1 MFNSIAKKDIDLLAA
16 YNRKTGHSPYAS
28 IIKLTVLPLCLVL
41 ILGSVFVFQKVR
53 IASIDDNIVKTD
65 KEIKDYN
72 KKIASMGSEAYDLYN
87 EMANKNSEIEE
98 VINNINSYPRLTT
111 ESMYIFINNLFNG
124 LSLNAL
130 SYSDGVVSVSATA
143 TNVLTIEDY
152 VRKLRNSNL
161 FIDVIYTGYQS
172 TDTSTTVSSD
182 EVDEDVTV
190 TSKVYEFQVNCVLKG
205 VSN

>member
-16 YNRKTGHSPYAS
+16 YNRKTGPSPYAS

-41 ILGSVFVFQKVR
+41 IIGSVFVFQKVR
-53 IASIDDNIVKTD
+53 IASIDDNIIETD

-72 KKIASMGSEAYDLYN
+72 KKIASMGSDAYDLYN
-87 EMANKNSEIEE
+87 EMANKNSKIES

-111 ESMYIFINNLFNG
+111 ESMNIFINNLYNG
-124 LSLNAL
+124 LSMSAI
-130 SYSDGVVSVSATA
+130 SYSDGVVSISATA

-152 VRKLRNSNL
+152 VRKLRNSKQ
-161 FIDVIYTGYQS
+161 FMDVNYTGYQS
-172 TDTSTTVSSD
+172 SETSTTVSSD

-190 TSKVYEFQVNCVLKG
+190 TSKVYAFQVNCVLKG

>member
-16 YNRKTGHSPYAS
+16 YNRKTGPSPYAS

-41 ILGSVFVFQKVR
+41 IIGSVFVFQKVR
-53 IASIDDNIVKTD
+53 IASIDDNIIETD

-72 KKIASMGSEAYDLYN
+72 KKIASMGSDAYDLYN
-87 EMANKNSEIEE
+87 EMANKNSKIES

-111 ESMYIFINNLFNG
+111 ESMNIFINNLYNG
-124 LSLNAL
+124 LSMSAI
-130 SYSDGVVSVSATA
+130 SYSDGVVSISATA

-152 VRKLRNSNL
+152 VRKLRNSKL
-161 FIDVIYTGYQS
+161 FMDVNYTGYQS
-172 TDTSTTVSSD
+172 SETSTTVSSD

-190 TSKVYEFQVNCVLKG
+190 TSKVYAFQVNCILKG

>member
-16 YNRKTGHSPYAS
+16 YNRKTGPSPYAS

-41 ILGSVFVFQKVR
+41 IIGCVFVFQKVR
-53 IASIDDNIVKTD
+53 IASIDDNIVETD

-72 KKIASMGSEAYDLYN
+72 KKIASMGSDAYDLYN
-87 EMANKNSEIEE
+87 EMTNKNSEIET

-111 ESMYIFINNLFNG
+111 ESMNIFINNLYNG
-124 LSLNAL
+124 ISMRAI
-130 SYSDGVVSVSATA
+130 SYSDGVVSISATA

-152 VRKLRNSNL
+152 VRKLRNSKQ
-161 FIDVIYTGYQS
+161 FMDVNYTGYQS
-172 TDTSTTVSSD
+172 SETSTTVSSD

-190 TSKVYEFQVNCVLKG
+190 TSKVYAFQVNCVLKG

>member
-16 YNRKTGHSPYAS
+16 YNRKTGPSPYAS
-28 IIKLTVLPLCLVL
+28 IMKLAILPLCLVL
-41 ILGSVFVFQKVR
+41 IIGSVFVFQKVR
-53 IASIDDNIVKTD
+53 TASIDDNIVETD

-130 SYSDGVVSVSATA
+130 SYTDGVVSVSATA

-182 EVDEDVTV
+182 DVDEDVTV
-190 TSKVYEFQVNCVLKG
+190 TSKVYSFQVNCILKG
-205 VSN
+205 VSK

>member
-16 YNRKTGHSPYAS
+16 YNRKTGPSPYAS

-41 ILGSVFVFQKVR
+41 IIGSIFVFQKVR
-53 IASIDDNIVKTD
+53 IASIDDNIVETD
-65 KEIKDYN
+65 NEIKDYN
-72 KKIASMGSEAYDLYN
+72 KKIASMGSDAYDLYN
-87 EMANKNSEIEE
+87 EMTNKNSEIET

-111 ESMYIFINNLFNG
+111 ESMNIFINNLYNG
-124 LSLNAL
+124 ISMRAI
-130 SYSDGVVSVSATA
+130 SYSDGVVSISATA

-152 VRKLRNSNL
+152 VRKLRNSKQ
-161 FIDVIYTGYQS
+161 FMDVIYTGYQS

>member
-16 YNRKTGHSPYAS
+16 YNRKTGPSPYAS

-41 ILGSVFVFQKVR
+41 IIGSIFVFQKVR
-53 IASIDDNIVKTD
+53 IASIDDNIVETD
-65 KEIKDYN
+65 NEIKDYN
-72 KKIASMGSEAYDLYN
+72 KKIASMGSDAYDLYN
-87 EMANKNSEIEE
+87 EMTNKNSKIET

-111 ESMYIFINNLFNG
+111 ESMNIFINNLYNG
-124 LSLNAL
+124 ISMRAI
-130 SYSDGVVSVSATA
+130 SYSDGVVSISATA

-152 VRKLRNSNL
+152 VRKLRNSKQ
-161 FIDVIYTGYQS
+161 FMDVNYTGYQS
-172 TDTSTTVSSD
+172 SETSTTVSSD

-190 TSKVYEFQVNCVLKG
+190 TSKVYAFQVNCVLKG

>member
-16 YNRKTGHSPYAS
+16 YNRKTGPSPYAS

-41 ILGSVFVFQKVR
+41 IIGSVFVFQKVR
-53 IASIDDNIVKTD
+53 IASIDDNIVVTD
-65 KEIKDYN
+65 NEIKDYN
-72 KKIASMGSEAYDLYN
+72 KKIASMGSDAYDLYN
-87 EMANKNSEIEE
+87 EMTNKNSEIET

-111 ESMYIFINNLFNG
+111 ESMNIFINNLYNG
-124 LSLNAL
+124 ISMRAI
-130 SYSDGVVSVSATA
+130 SYSDGVVSISATA

-152 VRKLRNSNL
+152 VRKLRNSKQ
-161 FIDVIYTGYQS
+161 FMDVNYTGYQS
-172 TDTSTTVSSD
+172 SETSTTVSSD

-190 TSKVYEFQVNCVLKG
+190 TSKVYAFQVNCVLKG

>member
-16 YNRKTGHSPYAS
+16 YNRKTGPSPYAS

-41 ILGSVFVFQKVR
+41 IIGCVFVFQKVR
-53 IASIDDNIVKTD
+53 IASIDDNIVETD

-72 KKIASMGSEAYDLYN
+72 KKIASMGSDAYDLYN
-87 EMANKNSEIEE
+87 EMTNKNSEIET

-111 ESMYIFINNLFNG
+111 ESMNIFINNLYNG
-124 LSLNAL
+124 ISMRAI
-130 SYSDGVVSVSATA
+130 SYSDGVVSISATA

-152 VRKLRNSNL
+152 VRKLRNSKQ
-161 FIDVIYTGYQS
+161 FMDVNYTGYQS
-172 TDTSTTVSSD
+172 SETSTTVSSD

-190 TSKVYEFQVNCVLKG
+190 TYKVYAFQVNCVLKG

>member
-16 YNRKTGHSPYAS
+16 YNRKTGPSPYAS

-41 ILGSVFVFQKVR
+41 IIGSVFVFQKVR
-53 IASIDDNIVKTD
+53 IASIDDNIIETD

-72 KKIASMGSEAYDLYN
+72 KKIASMGSDAYDLYN
-87 EMANKNSEIEE
+87 EMANKNSKIES

-111 ESMYIFINNLFNG
+111 ESMNIFINNLYNG
-124 LSLNAL
+124 LSMSAI
-130 SYSDGVVSVSATA
+130 SYSDGVVSISATA

-152 VRKLRNSNL
+152 VRKLRNSKL
-161 FIDVIYTGYQS
+161 FMDVSYTGYQS
-172 TDTSTTVSSD
+172 SETSTTVSSD

-190 TSKVYEFQVNCVLKG
+190 TSKVYAFQVNCVLKG

>member
-16 YNRKTGHSPYAS
+16 YNRKTGPSPYAS
-28 IIKLTVLPLCLVL
+28 IMKLAILPLCLVL
-41 ILGSVFVFQKVR
+41 IIGSVFVFQKVR
-53 IASIDDNIVKTD
+53 TASIDDNIVETD

-72 KKIASMGSEAYDLYN
+72 KKIASMGSDAYDLYN
-87 EMANKNSEIEE
+87 EMTNKNSEIET

-111 ESMYIFINNLFNG
+111 ESMNIFINNLYNG
-124 LSLNAL
+124 ISMRAI
-130 SYSDGVVSVSATA
+130 SYSDGVVSISATA

-152 VRKLRNSNL
+152 VRKLRNSKQ
-161 FIDVIYTGYQS
+161 FMDVNYTGYQS
-172 TDTSTTVSSD
+172 SETSTTVSSD

-190 TSKVYEFQVNCVLKG
+190 TSKVYAFQVNCVLKG

>member
-16 YNRKTGHSPYAS
+16 YNRKTGPSPYAS
-28 IIKLTVLPLCLVL
+28 IIKLMILPLCLVL
-41 ILGSVFVFQKVR
+41 IIGSVFVFQKVR
-53 IASIDDNIVKTD
+53 IASIDDNIVEAD
-65 KEIKDYN
+65 NEIKDYN
-72 KKIASMGSEAYDLYN
+72 KKIASMGSDAYDLYN
-87 EMANKNSEIEE
+87 EMANKNNKIET

-124 LSLNAL
+124 LSMNSLT
-130 SYSDGVVSVSATA
+130 YTDGVVTISASA

-161 FIDVIYTGYQS
+161 FADVIYTGYQS
-172 TDTSTTVSSD
+172 SETSTTVSSNKVND
-182 EVDEDVTV
+182 DVTV
-190 TSKVYEFQVNCVLKG
+190 TSKVYAFQVNCVLKG

>member
-16 YNRKTGHSPYAS
+16 YNRKTGPSPYAS

-41 ILGSVFVFQKVR
+41 IIGSVFVFQKVR
-53 IASIDDNIVKTD
+53 IASIDDNIIETD

-72 KKIASMGSEAYDLYN
+72 KKIASMGSDAYDLYN
-87 EMANKNSEIEE
+87 EMANKNSKIES

-111 ESMYIFINNLFNG
+111 ESMNIFINNLYNG
-124 LSLNAL
+124 LSMSAI
-130 SYSDGVVSVSATA
+130 SYSDGVVSISATA

-152 VRKLRNSNL
+152 VRKLRNSKL
-161 FIDVIYTGYQS
+161 FMDVNYTGYQS
-172 TDTSTTVSSD
+172 SENSTTVSSD

-190 TSKVYEFQVNCVLKG
+190 TSKVYAFQVNCVLKG

>member
-16 YNRKTGHSPYAS
+16 YNRKTGPSPYAS

-41 ILGSVFVFQKVR
+41 IIGSVFVFQKVR
-53 IASIDDNIVKTD
+53 IASIDDNIIETD

-72 KKIASMGSEAYDLYN
+72 KKIASMGSDAYDLYN
-87 EMANKNSEIEE
+87 EMANKNSKIES

-111 ESMYIFINNLFNG
+111 ESMNIFINNLYNG
-124 LSLNAL
+124 LSMSAI
-130 SYSDGVVSVSATA
+130 SYSDGVVSISVTA

-152 VRKLRNSNL
+152 VRKLRNSKL
-161 FIDVIYTGYQS
+161 FMDVNYTGYQS
-172 TDTSTTVSSD
+172 SENSTTVSSD

-190 TSKVYEFQVNCVLKG
+190 TSKVYAFQVNCVLKG